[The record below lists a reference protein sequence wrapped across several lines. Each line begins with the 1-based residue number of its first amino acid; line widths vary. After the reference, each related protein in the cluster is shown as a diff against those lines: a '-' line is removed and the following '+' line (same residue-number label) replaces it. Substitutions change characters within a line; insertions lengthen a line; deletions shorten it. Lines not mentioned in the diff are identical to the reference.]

1 VPSPGEETLAR
12 VDALPFFKVCSYSID
27 GLEHSDALDQFSNAC
42 AEHGAVTS
50 GIFAQRSLDIN

>member
-1 VPSPGEETLAR
+1 
-12 VDALPFFKVCSYSID
+12 
-27 GLEHSDALDQFSNAC
+27 LDQFSNAC